1 MPGIEDIDFSAIE
14 AQALN
19 GETDSSSGTDDAQV
33 TQQTETEQVPQ
44 EPSIEVE
51 LPDGSKK
58 VFTAKDIRNGVLMQS
73 DYTKKTTEVAEM
85 RKAAEKVF
93 GAYQQLQTEY
103 EQYQQERQ
111 ALAEF
116 LQDQDKVASF
126 VAKKFGAEGV
136 KALLTHLQQP
146 TEQNPQGLTPQAAEQ
161 LMNRKLQGLAKE
173 FQTSQ
178 ANLQKQFQEQIAL
191 AEEAR
196 EVEMYKAQLDPIV
209 ESVLQSHPLLKADPY
224 AAALIKFETLKQ
236 NPESVAQAKVMLEKA
251 AKERVETLTKTF
263 VESQKQ
269 AVLSK
274 EKLKNGIEPPGGSGV
289 VPQPKT
295 YMKSGTTN
303 KLDWRSIEADAIAR
317 LTAKR

>member
-1 MPGIEDIDFSAIE
+1 MGIEDIDFSAIE

-19 GETDSSSGTDDAQV
+19 GQSDSTSDPIAPEP
-33 TQQTETEQVPQ
+33 QQTETEQVPAQ

-58 VFTAKDIRNGVLMQS
+58 VFTAKDIKNGVLMQS

-116 LQDQDKVASF
+116 LQDQDKVAQF

-146 TEQNPQGLTPQAAEQ
+146 TEQNPQGLSPQAAEQ
-161 LMNRKLQGLAKE
+161 LMNRKLQGLAQD
-173 FQTSQ
+173 FQKSQ
-178 ANLQKQFQEQIAL
+178 TQLQKQLQEQIAQ

-196 EVEMYKAQLDPIV
+196 EVEMYKAQLEPIITK
-209 ESVLQSHPLLKADPY
+209 VLQSHPLLKEDPY
-224 AAALIKFETLKQ
+224 AAALLKFEALQQ
-236 NPESVAQAKVMLEKA
+236 NPETVAQAQALLEKA
-251 AKERVETLTKTF
+251 AKERVEKLTKTF

-269 AVLSK
+269 AVISK

-303 KLDWRSIEADAIAR
+303 KLDWRSIEADAVAR
-317 LTAKR
+317 LTSRR